1 KRHCRTRNYN
11 KRLRIF
17 AGKTYSNFEFKKVN
31 SQFLSALFLVNQ
43 STVKMRSSVSSAA
56 MFAAVALALLLSVT
70 AIPMESEDEQSEN
83 SLAHGGGGADAD
95 EDLFWRSVDV
105 AALRKLLL
113 KLDGDERFNNIG
125 GRVSRAWPQPE
136 PRGYSGRGPR
146 AEGRVA
152 RSWTDKRQVR
162 FRQCY
167 FNPISCFRK

>member
-1 KRHCRTRNYN
+1 
-11 KRLRIF
+11 
-17 AGKTYSNFEFKKVN
+17 
-31 SQFLSALFLVNQ
+31 
-43 STVKMRSSVSSAA
+43 MRSSVSSAA

-70 AIPMESEDEQSEN
+70 AIPMQESEDEQSEN
-83 SLAHGGGGADAD
+83 SLTSHGGGGAEAD